1 MPNKQGTTM
10 WYVFSKVA
18 PYAKPYLALIVVT
31 LLLNLLSTPLI
42 LLNPLPLKI
51 VIDSAFGDEPLPGFI
66 QNLFPATQGFGFN
79 QILLFA
85 AGMII
90 GISLLKN
97 LQGLFLWVLQSYVG
111 EKIVLAF
118 RNALFGRIQR
128 LSMVYHDSVGVS
140 DSVYR
145 IQYDAAAIRDL
156 VLNALSPLLT
166 ALFTISGMI
175 FILISFHWKLALIA
189 LSIIPFLS
197 YFTKYS
203 SEKLKDNW
211 SGVKASES
219 AAMAVVHES
228 LSSLRVVKSFVMENH
243 EQKRFYEKSQVA
255 LKGQLKV
262 ALIGGLFDLMVGLLI
277 AGGTA
282 LFLYTAA
289 VFVQDGIITVGD
301 LVLIM
306 AYLVQLFG
314 PLTSISKQVN
324 YLQSSFASLERVV
337 GLLDE
342 EQDVKE
348 NPNAISMERSL
359 GSVEFVNVGFYYKKD
374 QPVLK
379 QISFK
384 VKPGQKVGIIGTTGS
399 GKSTILS
406 LLSRLYDPTSG
417 EIRLDGKN
425 IKSYKISD
433 YRNQF
438 GIVLQE
444 PVLFSTSIYENISY
458 GKSGATRQEIIQ
470 AAEAA
475 NAHSFISE
483 LPDSYETTVGERG
496 MQLSGGE
503 RQRISIA
510 RAFLKDAP
518 ILILDEPTS
527 AVDINT
533 EALIMESMEKLMIG
547 RTSFL
552 VTHRL
557 DTIKECDL
565 IIQMEKGKIKEI
577 IENLNSVAIEMK
589 IKALKQ
595 SYHE

>member
-1 MPNKQGTTM
+1 MPNKHDTSV
-10 WYVFSKVA
+10 WYVFSKVT
-18 PYAKPYLALIVVT
+18 PYAKPYFPLIVVT

-66 QNLFPATQGFGFN
+66 HNLFPATQGYGFN
-79 QILLFA
+79 QILILA

-90 GISLLKN
+90 GISLLKS

-175 FILISFHWKLALIA
+175 YIMITIHWKLAFIA
-189 LSIIPFLS
+189 LSIIPLLS
-197 YFTKYS
+197 FFTKYS
-203 SEKLKDNW
+203 SEKLKENW
-211 SGVKASES
+211 SWVKASES

-243 EQKRFYEKSQVA
+243 EQKRFYKTSQVA

-262 ALIGGLFDLMVGLLI
+262 ALIGGLFDLMVSLLI
-277 AGGTA
+277 AAGTA

-289 VFVQDGIITVGD
+289 VFVQDGTITVGE

-306 AYLVQLFG
+306 AYLGQLFG

-348 NPNAISMERSL
+348 NPNAITIERSL
-359 GSVEFVNVGFYYKKD
+359 GSVEFENVGFHYKKD

-399 GKSTILS
+399 GKSTVLS

-458 GKSGATRQEIIQ
+458 GKSGATREEITQ
-470 AAEAA
+470 ASEAA
-475 NAHSFISE
+475 NAHSFITE
-483 LPDSYETTVGERG
+483 LPNGYETTVGERG

-557 DTIKECDL
+557 DTIKECDV
-565 IIQMEKGKIKEI
+565 IIQMEKGEIKEI
-577 IENLNSVAIEMK
+577 IENLNSVGIEKK

-595 SYHE
+595 SYHG